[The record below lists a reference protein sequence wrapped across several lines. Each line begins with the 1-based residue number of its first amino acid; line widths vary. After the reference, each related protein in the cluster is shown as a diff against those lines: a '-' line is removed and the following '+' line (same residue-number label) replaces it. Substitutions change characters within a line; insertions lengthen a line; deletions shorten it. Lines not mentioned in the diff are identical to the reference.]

1 MQIIKNFA
9 GALTVALLVAANGAL
24 AAGQQAYY
32 TGEKIKGYDKGSF
45 VILRGDDVNF
55 RVSAE
60 TGRVLKVLP
69 HHSLLRVLGQDGAWL
84 KADSDG
90 VSGYI
95 YAAYTGTGI
104 KDELTQEDFALGYA
118 VLGTRFDR
126 QQANERLGTLQKE
139 TVDKKRRCTDYA
151 YAGAVISV
159 AKKKQ
164 LVQSIRVTDSKYITM
179 RGVSVGDSAGRAVGQ
194 YGLPDAVVYEVQKTT
209 YEYLWQDAAGQ
220 ELRFALEVGTDSRV
234 QAIILEALPKKH

>member
-9 GALTVALLVAANGAL
+9 GALTIALLLAANGAL

-45 VILRGDDVNF
+45 VVLREDDINF
-55 RVSAE
+55 RDSAE
-60 TGRVLKVLP
+60 TGKVLKVLP
-69 HHSLLRVLGQDGAWL
+69 HHSLLRVLRQNGKWL
-84 KADSDG
+84 QANSDG
-90 VSGYI
+90 VNGYI
-95 YAAYTGTGI
+95 YAAYTGSGV

-126 QQANERLGTLQKE
+126 QQADAHLGRLQKE
-139 TVDKKRRCTDYA
+139 AVDKKRKCTDYA

-164 LVQSIRVTDSKYITM
+164 LVQAIRVTDSKYITM

-194 YGLPDAVVYEVQKTT
+194 YGLPDAVVYDAQTTT
-209 YEYLWQDAAGQ
+209 YEYLWQDTVGR
-220 ELRFALEVGTDSRV
+220 ELRFALEIGTDSRV
-234 QAIILEALPKKH
+234 QAIVLEALPKK

>member
-9 GALTVALLVAANGAL
+9 GALTIALLLAANGAL

-45 VILRGDDVNF
+45 VVLREDDINF
-55 RVSAE
+55 RDSAE
-60 TGRVLKVLP
+60 TGKVLKVLP
-69 HHSLLRVLGQDGAWL
+69 HHSLLRVLRQNGKWL
-84 KADSDG
+84 QANSDG
-90 VSGYI
+90 VNGYI
-95 YAAYTGTGI
+95 YAAYTGAGV

-126 QQANERLGTLQKE
+126 QQADAHLGRLQKE
-139 TVDKKRRCTDYA
+139 VVDKKRKCTDYA

-164 LVQSIRVTDSKYITM
+164 LVQAIRVTDSKYITM

-194 YGLPDAVVYEVQKTT
+194 YGLPDAVVYDAQTTT
-209 YEYLWQDAAGQ
+209 YEYLWQDTVGR
-220 ELRFALEVGTDSRV
+220 ELRFALEIGTDSRV
-234 QAIILEALPKKH
+234 QAIVLEALPKK

>member
-1 MQIIKNFA
+1 MKTIKK
-9 GALTVALLVAANGAL
+9 LVAAFAAVLLLAAGGAW

-32 TGEKIKGYDKGSF
+32 TGAKIKGYDKGSF
-45 VILRGDDVNF
+45 VVLSGDDVNF
-55 RVSAE
+55 RAAAE
-60 TGRVLKVLP
+60 AGRVLKVLP
-69 HHSLLRVLGQDGAWL
+69 HHSLLRVLEQQGAWL

-95 YAAYTGTGI
+95 YAPYTSTGV

-126 QQANERLGTLQKE
+126 QQAEKRLGSLQRE
-139 TVDKKRRCTDYA
+139 TVDKKRKCTDYA

-164 LVQSIRVTDSKYITM
+164 LVQSIKVTDSSYITM

-194 YGLPDAVVYEVQKTT
+194 YGLPDAVVYDAHKTT

-220 ELRFALEVGTDSRV
+220 SMRFALDIGTDSRV
-234 QAIILEALPKKH
+234 QAVILEALPKKR

>member
-9 GALTVALLVAANGAL
+9 GALTIALLLAANGAL
-24 AAGQQAYY
+24 AVGQQAYY

-45 VILRGDDVNF
+45 VVLREDDINF
-55 RVSAE
+55 RDSAE
-60 TGRVLKVLP
+60 TGKVLKVLP
-69 HHSLLRVLGQDGAWL
+69 HHSLLRVLRQNGKWL
-84 KADSDG
+84 QANSDG
-90 VSGYI
+90 VNGYI
-95 YAAYTGTGI
+95 YAAYTGSGV

-126 QQANERLGTLQKE
+126 QQADAHLGRLQKE
-139 TVDKKRRCTDYA
+139 AVDKKRKCTDYA

-164 LVQSIRVTDSKYITM
+164 LVQAIRVTDSKYITM

-194 YGLPDAVVYEVQKTT
+194 YGLPDAVVYDAQTTT
-209 YEYLWQDAAGQ
+209 YEYLWQDTVGRD
-220 ELRFALEVGTDSRV
+220 LRFALEIGTDSRV
-234 QAIILEALPKKH
+234 QAIVLEALPKK